1 MGSQVHSFSA
11 LRPLTALAEA
21 EITGCSLNELRPL
34 MRLSRLT
41 DLRFADCDLRGSFFK
56 RFDREWNIVTLSL
69 IDCELNST
77 RNLEDFRGLRE
88 LTLIR
93 SGQKLD
99 WSTLAELA
107 ALRLVTAD
115 ASMEE
120 VLREALAGSDN
131 LTELSIIV
139 PESETTREETP

>member
-1 MGSQVHSFSA
+1 M
-11 LRPLTALAEA
+11 
-21 EITGCSLNELRPL
+21 
-34 MRLSRLT
+34 
-41 DLRFADCDLRGSFFK
+41 
-56 RFDREWNIVTLSL
+56 
-69 IDCELNST
+69 
-77 RNLEDFRGLRE
+77 EDFRGRRE

-131 LTELSIIV
+131 LTALSIIA